1 MNFPKI
7 QEIYEYKGK
16 EYVVL
21 AQTLFCDVYVQEI
34 LNEDRPEGSHFYS
47 FGWWSFAFNSKHT
60 GTTKKNDAY

>member
-1 MNFPKI
+1 MNFPKT

-21 AQTLFCDVYVQEI
+21 AQTIFSDVYVQEV
-34 LNEDRPEGSHFYS
+34 LKEDRPDGSHFYS
-47 FGWWSFAFNSKHT
+47 FGWWSFVFNSKHI